1 MKNISK
7 MFKRM
12 FQASVFLS
20 VLSLIFG
27 LVLLLNTE
35 DILTTISLV
44 LGGGLLF
51 IGILLCVRYFGKETI
66 ISSLEANLQLG
77 ILSILLGL
85 TLIIFKNILYILVPI
100 LVGIIIIINSIN
112 KLDIAFIMKR
122 DGVDKWYITFISAI
136 ITLIAGICLI
146 VNPLGGTFL
155 VTKAVGIIIIISSI
169 LDLIDTLNL
178 IIQIK
183 KTGKELKKIFKQE

>member
-85 TLIIFKNILYILVPI
+85 TLIIFKNIFAKGAVF
-100 LVGIIIIINSIN
+100 
-112 KLDIAFIMKR
+112 IAKAGNNHPTRIPA
-122 DGVDKWYITFISAI
+122 ISAI
-136 ITLIAGICLI
+136 NIN
-146 VNPLGGTFL
+146 V
-155 VTKAVGIIIIISSI
+155 VK
-169 LDLIDTLNL
+169 LNFF
-178 IIQIK
+178 I
-183 KTGKELKKIFKQE
+183 

>member
-85 TLIIFKNILYILVPI
+85 TLIIFKNILFSDVKSILA
-100 LVGIIIIINSIN
+100 GII
-112 KLDIAFIMKR
+112 
-122 DGVDKWYITFISAI
+122 
-136 ITLIAGICLI
+136 
-146 VNPLGGTFL
+146 
-155 VTKAVGIIIIISSI
+155 
-169 LDLIDTLNL
+169 
-178 IIQIK
+178 
-183 KTGKELKKIFKQE
+183 

>member
-66 ISSLEANLQLG
+66 ILEANLQLG

-178 IIQIK
+178 RIQIK
-183 KTGKELKKIFKQE
+183 KTGN